1 MAKNTF
7 VAEVSF
13 NIKPI
18 TYRNCVLSTIT
29 MIDILVTISTAVG
42 TGCNFP
48 RGEVGS
54 KFHHIRTYNRLSIS
68 YLYL

>member
-18 TYRNCVLSTIT
+18 TYRNLSAIA
-29 MIDILVTISTAVG
+29 MIDILVTIAQLLALDATSLVVKLAAS
-42 TGCNFP
+42 P
-48 RGEVGS
+48 
-54 KFHHIRTYNRLSIS
+54 II
-68 YLYL
+68 